1 MVFLFFFVAVSS
13 AAVVRLGQ
21 WVARPPKISI
31 SYRDLHTLV
40 QGSLFLSGLH
50 PEDII
55 HKDFWE
61 REGPDG
67 LWSHYRTE
75 ILVAD
80 NFPLMSWLEKLRA
93 SLDRAGA
100 SLDYHQATGGMLVE
114 VRSPSRF
121 VEGLLVK
128 RRSRSVETASRDA
141 AVRKMASIVVDDLG
155 QHLAPFHQLTDLGI
169 PLTFSILPRL
179 EHSRTISREA
189 LRLNLET
196 LLHLPMEPLDPEKYP
211 GPGALLSSMSATELR
226 AQLRADLESL
236 PEVVGVNNHMGSRIT
251 ANSGAMEVV
260 MDELQSR
267 GLFFLDSLT
276 TPRSLAFETAR
287 RKNLPAAKRDLFLDA
302 RDDPRFIRSQL
313 QKLVQLAKKRGA
325 AIGIGH
331 AYPNTIAVLQ
341 EMRLELLDSGVEW
354 VPVSELVQA
363 NPSPR
368 EEF

>member
-1 MVFLFFFVAVSS
+1 
-13 AAVVRLGQ
+13 
-21 WVARPPKISI
+21 
-31 SYRDLHTLV
+31 
-40 QGSLFLSGLH
+40 
-50 PEDII
+50 
-55 HKDFWE
+55 
-61 REGPDG
+61 
-67 LWSHYRTE
+67 
-75 ILVAD
+75 
-80 NFPLMSWLEKLRA
+80 
-93 SLDRAGA
+93 
-100 SLDYHQATGGMLVE
+100 
-114 VRSPSRF
+114 
-121 VEGLLVK
+121 
-128 RRSRSVETASRDA
+128 
-141 AVRKMASIVVDDLG
+141 
-155 QHLAPFHQLTDLGI
+155 
-169 PLTFSILPRL
+169 
-179 EHSRTISREA
+179 
-189 LRLNLET
+189 
-196 LLHLPMEPLDPEKYP
+196 
-211 GPGALLSSMSATELR
+211 
-226 AQLRADLESL
+226 
-236 PEVVGVNNHMGSRIT
+236 MGSRIT